1 MSKDKIK
8 KDKKSKK
15 DKKDVKSKNGTYKKT
30 GGADKKHDEVRGRE
44 NSGRTEVRGGKQQG
58 TLISGVYRGTGKG
71 FAFLTPD
78 DGGEDLFIPPRYMGG
93 ALNGDRVT
101 ALVTEGRDGRREAH
115 VKEVTQET
123 TVYVVGTY
131 AETKDGR
138 PAILPDDGKVC
149 RVFLIENKRSLKPKQ
164 GYKVVGLPLERDGD
178 TLFGDLVEVLG
189 TPDLKNV
196 DILSVARAYGLEEE
210 FPPEVAAAARAVE
223 FEVPESAK
231 AGREDFR
238 GDIVVTIDGLD
249 AKDLDDAV
257 SVVKKGGNYILSVH
271 IADVS
276 HYVKEGGVIDKEA
289 FRRATSV
296 YFPGSVFP
304 MLPRE
309 LSNGI
314 CSLNPQVDRLTLSC
328 IMEIDKGGNVINSR
342 IVKGL
347 IKTRRRMDYDN
358 VAAILTGDEKARAE
372 NADVCEMLDTAKE
385 LALILNAK
393 RRKRGSIE
401 FELPE
406 SKIILDDNGKCVDV
420 QLYEHKIS
428 HMVVEEFML
437 AANETV
443 AATFDKL
450 KIPFVYRVHEAPPP
464 DKELAYIDYLET
476 LGISFSGGAP
486 RDWAALFESV
496 KDKEEGRAVN
506 RIGLRAM
513 SKAKYMTKDAGHFGL
528 AAPHYCHFTSPIRR
542 YPDLQIHRIISDW
555 LAKGTAYVKQH
566 YAKIVAEAATQ
577 SSVREQIAMAAERR
591 ADDLK
596 KAEYMKAHVGEVFDG
611 TVSSVTEWGLFVE
624 LPNCIEGLIR
634 KDSLGEDMT
643 YNEKSHTLT
652 SHGEVYYIG
661 KPVRVRCRGAESGKV
676 DFEFADAPA
685 SDASSEPEAVS
696 HKE

>member
-1 MSKDKIK
+1 M
-8 KDKKSKK
+8 
-15 DKKDVKSKNGTYKKT
+15 
-30 GGADKKHDEVRGRE
+30 
-44 NSGRTEVRGGKQQG
+44 
-58 TLISGVYRGTGKG
+58 
-71 FAFLTPD
+71 
-78 DGGEDLFIPPRYMGG
+78 
-93 ALNGDRVT
+93 
-101 ALVTEGRDGRREAH
+101 
-115 VKEVTQET
+115 
-123 TVYVVGTY
+123 
-131 AETKDGR
+131 
-138 PAILPDDGKVC
+138 
-149 RVFLIENKRSLKPKQ
+149 
-164 GYKVVGLPLERDGD
+164 
-178 TLFGDLVEVLG
+178 
-189 TPDLKNV
+189 
-196 DILSVARAYGLEEE
+196 
-210 FPPEVAAAARAVE
+210 
-223 FEVPESAK
+223 
-231 AGREDFR
+231 
-238 GDIVVTIDGLD
+238 TIDGLD

-314 CSLNPQVDRLTLSC
+314 CSLNPQVDRLTPC